1 MSKANG
7 KLMPVDQR
15 RIVSRLFT
23 VFFEFGT
30 ADGCCG
36 YVTLRA
42 KNKTEAKK
50 QWLAENPDDRITKV
64 INGRIRFKFVYSA
77 NAKSD
82 SL

>member
-1 MSKANG
+1 MSENG
-7 KLMPVDQR
+7 KTQPVDQR

-36 YVTLRA
+36 YVTIHA
-42 KNKTEAKK
+42 KNKTDAKR

-64 INGRIRFKFVYSA
+64 INGRIRYKFVYSA
-77 NAKSD
+77 NVE
-82 SL
+82 